1 MCCTGSCAG
10 YFCIMAELLSLFTVS
25 FLAATILPAQSEMVL
40 AGLQVAGKSSA
51 VALVSVAT
59 LGNVLGAVVNWILG
73 RYLIHFQDRR
83 WFPVK
88 EKMINKATVF
98 YQKWGVWT
106 LLFAWLPFIGD
117 PFTLVAGIFRTNI
130 WVFLVL
136 VTIGK
141 AGRYIAIVTVL

>member
-1 MCCTGSCAG
+1 MNEI
-10 YFCIMAELLSLFTVS
+10 YELLSLFAIS

-40 AGLQVAGKSSA
+40 AGLQVAGKSST
-51 VALVSVAT
+51 VALVSVAI
-59 LGNVLGAVVNWILG
+59 LGNVLGAVVNWFLG
-73 RYLIHFQDRR
+73 KYLIHFQDRK

-88 EKMINKATVF
+88 EKMINKATTF

-106 LLFAWLPFIGD
+106 LLLAWMPFIGD

-130 WVFLVL
+130 WLFLVL

-141 AGRYIAIVTVL
+141 AGRYLAIVTIFS

>member
-1 MCCTGSCAG
+1 
-10 YFCIMAELLSLFTVS
+10 MAELLSLFTVS